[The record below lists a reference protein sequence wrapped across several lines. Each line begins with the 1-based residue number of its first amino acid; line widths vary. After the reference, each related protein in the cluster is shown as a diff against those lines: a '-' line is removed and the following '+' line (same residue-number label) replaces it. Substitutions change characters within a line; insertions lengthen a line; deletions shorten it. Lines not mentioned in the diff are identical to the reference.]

1 MIPATRWTLLFAGH
15 FCVVLGT
22 LGIFL
27 PLLPTTPFILLAAA
41 CYVRS
46 SERHYQWIMENR
58 VFGKILRDYQQKR
71 GITLWTKVIGLA
83 LLWTSLLFSVSR
95 VDKPTLK
102 WVILGAGIFPT
113 ILILRIPTLRDE
125 NP

>member
-1 MIPATRWTLLFAGH
+1 MNYATRWGLILLGH
-15 FCVVLGT
+15 ACVVLGT

-58 VFGKILRDYQQKR
+58 IFGKILRDYQQKR
-71 GITLWTKVIGLA
+71 GITFWTKVIALA

-95 VDKPTLK
+95 VDKPTLR
-102 WVILGAGIFPT
+102 WVILCAGIFPT
-113 ILILRIPTLRDE
+113 ALILRIPTLRDE
-125 NP
+125 DP